1 MKKIVI
7 LLSLITCLLGQDEQ
21 DKVYSLDIYRNQ
33 EDSSLVY
40 EIKIP
45 NNEFSKQRQ
54 KQYKIENNQMLEFEL
69 YKLISYSKDGIRS
82 KDKVEKIINIIEE
95 YIKLERK
102 YREDLYSLKGELVKL
117 SK

>member
-7 LLSLITCLLGQDEQ
+7 LLISIACLLGQ

-33 EDSSLVY
+33 GDSSLVY

-45 NNEFSKQRQ
+45 NNEFSKQRLD
-54 KQYKIENNQMLEFEL
+54 QYEIENNRILEFEL

-82 KDKVEKIINIIEE
+82 KDKVVKIINIIEE

-117 SK
+117 SE